1 MYAIELTL
9 KGNPSLLSVQRKEEE
24 DANQLY
30 QKIVASVKAGETGLV
45 ELTCDRTEKQLA
57 VALDQICAIQLT
69 PKTTS
74 GGAVGA
80 RTGFFVPDGEDDD
93 S

>member
-9 KGNPSLLSVQRKEEE
+9 NGNPSLLSVQRKEED
-24 DANQLY
+24 DATQLY
-30 QKIVASVKAGETGLV
+30 QKILASLKAGETGLL

-57 VALDQICAIQLT
+57 VSIEQICAVQLT

-80 RTGFFVPDGEDDD
+80 RTGFFVPDDEASD